1 MAARWNDELAAV
13 LRKCSLTDGMDE
25 TVLRDF
31 LASGGVRRLQFVK
44 GAPILREGAEL
55 RELYILLSGGVQILK
70 NTFSGRRILIS
81 EIDTPGDMFGEV
93 YLVLRQRCGMTVEAT
108 RDTELLAVSSRFFS
122 LDDGAAS
129 EAELLVQRNLM
140 RVFARKAYFM
150 HRKLQVL
157 SSGGLR
163 ERLIRYLFQRMAP
176 DGTADLPATREQLAG
191 ELATARPS
199 LSRELSRLEREGI
212 LRAEGK
218 KVRVLDIAR
227 FEEYL

>member
-1 MAARWNDELAAV
+1 
-13 LRKCSLTDGMDE
+13 MDE

-31 LASGGVRRLQFVK
+31 LASGGVRRLRFVK

-55 RELYILLSGGVQILK
+55 RELYVLLSGGVQILK

-129 EAELLVQRNLM
+129 EAGLLVQRNLM

-150 HRKLQVL
+150 HSKLQVL

-163 ERLIRYLFQRMAP
+163 ERLIRYLFQRMTP

-218 KVRVLDIAR
+218 KARVLDMAR

>member
-1 MAARWNDELAAV
+1 MAARRNDELAAV
-13 LRKCSLTDGMDE
+13 LRQCSLTDGMDE

-31 LASGGVRRLQFVK
+31 LASGDVRRLRFAK
-44 GAPILREGAEL
+44 GAPILREGTEL

-93 YLVLRQRCGMTVEAT
+93 YLVLRQRCGMMVEAT
-108 RDTELLAVSSRFFS
+108 RDTELLAVSNRFFS

-129 EAELLVQRNLM
+129 EAGLLVQRNLM

-150 HRKLQVL
+150 HSKLQVL

-163 ERLIRYLFQRMAP
+163 DRLIRYLFQRMTP

-218 KVRVLDIAR
+218 KARVLDMAR

>member
-1 MAARWNDELAAV
+1 MAARRNDELAAV
-13 LRKCSLTDGMDE
+13 LRQCSLTDGMDE

-31 LASGGVRRLQFVK
+31 LASGGVRRLRFVK

-55 RELYILLSGGVQILK
+55 RELYVLLSGGVQILK

-129 EAELLVQRNLM
+129 EAGLLVQRNLM

-150 HRKLQVL
+150 HSKLQVL

-163 ERLIRYLFQRMAP
+163 ERLIRYLFQRMTP

-218 KVRVLDIAR
+218 KARVLDMAR

>member
-13 LRKCSLTDGMDE
+13 LRKCSLTDGMDD

-31 LASGGVRRLQFVK
+31 LASGDVRRLRFAK
-44 GAPILREGAEL
+44 GTPILREGAEL
-55 RELYILLSGGVQILK
+55 RELYVLLSGGVQILK

-129 EAELLVQRNLM
+129 EAGLLVQRNLM

-150 HRKLQVL
+150 HSKLQVL

-163 ERLIRYLFQRMAP
+163 ERLIRYLFQRMTP

-218 KVRVLDIAR
+218 KARVLDMAR